1 MSMPTF
7 TAKDVQSLRQATG
20 VGMLDAKR
28 ALEECGGDPEQ
39 ATRWLREKGLADKA
53 KREDRE
59 ASQGAVAV
67 VRDDSSAAIAELRCE
82 TDFVAKSADFV
93 ALADEMAALVAAK
106 GEAAVAELQDRVD
119 QLTTSLKE
127 NISVGR
133 VVRLQAGPGEVVD
146 TYLHQ
151 QAGRGVNAVAVVV
164 RGGSASLAH
173 DIAVHIAFARPSY
186 LRREDVPEA
195 DVAAERETVEAISR
209 NEGKP
214 EAALPK
220 IVEGRMNGWFRERV
234 LLEQPY
240 VRDEKQ
246 TVAATL
252 GNAEIVRYAQVVVGS

>member
-1 MSMPTF
+1 MAGFS
-7 TAKDVQSLRQATG
+7 AKDIQALRQATG

-28 ALEECGGDPEQ
+28 ALEESKGDMEA
-39 ATRWLREKGLADKA
+39 ATQWLRVQGLAGAA

-67 VRDDSSAAIAELRCE
+67 VREESVAALVELRCE
-82 TDFVAKSADFV
+82 TDFVAKSPDFV
-93 ALADEMAALVAAK
+93 ALADELAAAVVVK
-106 GEAAVAELQDRVD
+106 GEEAAGDRTEEVD
-119 QLTTSLKE
+119 RLRTTLKE

-133 VVRLQAGPGEVVD
+133 VVRMEAGEGEVLD

-151 QAGRGVNAVAVVV
+151 QAGRGVNGVIVRV
-164 RGGSASLAH
+164 RGGSPELAH
-173 DIAVHIAFARPSY
+173 DLAVHIAFAKPMY

-195 DVAAERETVEAISR
+195 EAAAERATVEEISR

-214 EAALPK
+214 EAALSK
-220 IVEGRMNGWFRERV
+220 IVEGRMGGWYKERC

-246 TVAATL
+246 TIAALL
-252 GNAEIVRYAQVVVGS
+252 GPAEVVGFAQVVIGS